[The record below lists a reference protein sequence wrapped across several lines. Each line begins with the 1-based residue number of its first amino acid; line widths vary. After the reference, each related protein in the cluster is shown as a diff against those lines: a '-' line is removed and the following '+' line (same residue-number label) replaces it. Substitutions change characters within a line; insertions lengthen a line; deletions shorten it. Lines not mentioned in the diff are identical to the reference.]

1 MASTQQL
8 KVLSLDKNLG
18 LCTQYKGTRRLLKN
32 IYTVMNLCVN
42 RIVYTLGNITALKIV
57 NSLKCFRVD
66 VKPLLDFTLIL
77 SRFLF
82 HRIPVRVQHNH
93 QYNSNVILSQSKSE
107 HVIYNNSLMA

>member
-1 MASTQQL
+1 MVNGVHILKMLSAASQASSSSSSGIVDNSLRWVFHQHYIHMASTQQL

-57 NSLKCFRVD
+57 NSLKYFRV
-66 VKPLLDFTLIL
+66 
-77 SRFLF
+77 
-82 HRIPVRVQHNH
+82 
-93 QYNSNVILSQSKSE
+93 
-107 HVIYNNSLMA
+107 